1 MRQIQGQPIMLIGA
15 DMVVLSDS
23 GENTVTTSVFGIQP
37 FAVPAAELQ
46 TLYER
51 VCNKAVVL
59 DGLLQ
64 EVAG

>member
-1 MRQIQGQPIMLIGA
+1 MIIGA
-15 DMVVLSDS
+15 DMATPPDS
-23 GENTVTTSVFGIQP
+23 GENTVTTFVFGIQP
-37 FAVPAAELQ
+37 FAVPAAGFQ